1 MSLEIKLRK
10 LRERKGWSQMKVA
23 LQLNIS
29 QPAYN
34 KWETGQTKPTLQ
46 NLHKIA
52 EIFEIDF
59 YDLIK
64 EQISNVGFSNSSFGN
79 NSDNPTFVIKAMN
92 TKINYD
98 LPDLIAEILENQQQM
113 VKLMESQSKLI
124 KDLLKK

>member
-46 NLHKIA
+46 NLQKIA

-98 LPDLIAEILENQQQM
+98 LPDLIA
-113 VKLMESQSKLI
+113 
-124 KDLLKK
+124 